1 MIELTVNGTPFTDFV
16 SASVTLALDTLAND
30 FTFTASA
37 VELFPPF
44 GVGDKVEVTVNRVKR
59 LTGFIDEVNGSDR
72 EGSHTVTY
80 TGRDKTGDFID
91 SQINQINDIRAD
103 DSLTLKKIIEIVIA
117 DLGQDL
123 TVTDNLEPAP
133 FNKAED
139 ILSPEVGQEALDFVT
154 QYARKRQA
162 LLTSDADGNFVITQS
177 SPTES
182 GAALQRLQGS
192 DSNNIIS
199 QSWTVNGSQRF
210 VTYIHR
216 GQLDPRALNF
226 AGDTDIATIED
237 QGAEVADTE
246 IRSGRQRVIVESES
260 YSSAQLQDR
269 AKWSKQVAKAR
280 ATTFRCVAKG
290 HSKPDGGEWEE
301 NTLVQINSDVADIN
315 RKMLI
320 NALTFSQSEGQQ
332 TVTSFEFV
340 ERNAFTIDEKLLA
353 QRPVGDQNSAFKSLG

>member
-1 MIELTVNGTPFTDFV
+1 MIELTVNGTPFTDFI

-30 FTFTASA
+30 FTFVASA
-37 VELFPPF
+37 VDGFPPF
-44 GVGDKVEVTVNRVKR
+44 GVDDEVKVTVNGVKR
-59 LTGFIDEVNGSDR
+59 LTGFIDEVNGSDQ

-91 SQINQINDIRAD
+91 SQIDRINDIRANE
-103 DSLTLKKIIEIVIA
+103 SLTLKKIIEIVI
-117 DLGQDL
+117 DHLGLNIKVIDEF
-123 TVTDNLEPAP
+123 NPAP
-133 FNKAED
+133 FNQAED
-139 ILSPEVGQEALDFVT
+139 IISPEVGQGPLDLVA

-162 LLTSDADGNFVITQS
+162 LLSSDADGNIVITQS
-177 SPTES
+177 APTDS
-182 GAALQRLQGS
+182 GAALQRLRGS

-199 QSWTVNGSQRF
+199 QSWTVNGSERF
-210 VTYIHR
+210 AKYVHR

-226 AGDTDIATIED
+226 AGDTDIATVED

-246 IRSGRQRVIVESES
+246 VRSGRQRVVVESES

-280 ATTFRCVAKG
+280 ATRFSCVAQG
-290 HSKPDGGEWEE
+290 HSKPGGGEWED

-320 NALTFSQSEGQQ
+320 NTLTFSQGEGQP

-353 QRPVGDQNSAFKSLG
+353 QRPVGDQNDAFKSLG